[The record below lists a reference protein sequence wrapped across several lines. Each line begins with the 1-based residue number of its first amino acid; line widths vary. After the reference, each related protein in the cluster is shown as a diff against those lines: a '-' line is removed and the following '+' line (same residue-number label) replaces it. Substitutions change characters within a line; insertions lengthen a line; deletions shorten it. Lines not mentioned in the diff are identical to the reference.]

1 MLQFI
6 KKNKTNFYIGA
17 YFWINGVDTETFS

>member
-6 KKNKTNFYIGA
+6 KKNKTNFI
-17 YFWINGVDTETFS
+17 